1 VIQTKN
7 NASVSMWTKRSHIA
21 SIEVL
26 TCLTREDIDQRAY
39 KRSGV
44 YAFDITVVT
53 EKFSLRC
60 HNPLHV
66 ACGCGQEQVGT
77 SMAPS

>member
-1 VIQTKN
+1 
-7 NASVSMWTKRSHIA
+7 MWTKRSHIA

-26 TCLTREDIDQRAY
+26 TCRTREDIDQRTY
-39 KRSGV
+39 TRSRV

-53 EKFSLRC
+53 EKFAMRC
-60 HNPLHV
+60 HHPLNV
-66 ACGCGQEQVGT
+66 ACGCGQEQVGH